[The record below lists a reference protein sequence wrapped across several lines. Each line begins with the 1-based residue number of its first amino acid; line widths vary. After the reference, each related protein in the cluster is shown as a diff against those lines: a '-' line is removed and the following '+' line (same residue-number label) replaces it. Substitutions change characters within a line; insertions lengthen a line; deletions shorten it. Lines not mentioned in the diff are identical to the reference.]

1 MRRENRE
8 ESREG
13 KQRSKIGMENREGRY
28 DRKLGWKI
36 GKNKGNKNTQE
47 NRRLK

>member
-1 MRRENRE
+1 MRKENRE

-13 KQRSKIGMENREGRY
+13 KQRSKIGEENRDGRY

-36 GKNKGNKNTQE
+36 GKNRGKKNRQ
-47 NRRLK
+47 